1 MHQLAGSSPY
11 TVVPAEGGFDVVLD
25 AVDAQWTT
33 LAFRNGLRKTVTHQ
47 VRLDE
52 AAKRFTVND
61 RTFDL
66 DWQAGVELGG
76 GQPRFVLRGTAE
88 MTSGRAIGFQKG
100 REYGLRDDGTL
111 GVAAGWDFRLGEG
124 RELVRWAAREQGWD
138 ESLPRDAKIGLWVAG
153 VTVALLVVAGLVVGL
168 LALLGRL

>member
-33 LAFRNGLRKTVTHQ
+33 LAMRRGLRRTVTHQ

-52 AAKRFTVND
+52 TARTCTIND
-61 RTFDL
+61 RTMRIE
-66 DWQAGVELGG
+66 WAVGAQLGTR
-76 GQPRFVLRGTAE
+76 PRFVLRGSAE
-88 MTSGRAIGFQKG
+88 MTSGRAIGFAKG

-111 GVAAGWDFRLGEG
+111 GVAAGWDFSLGEG
-124 RELVRWAAREQGWD
+124 RELVRWAAREQGWS
-138 ESLPRDAKIGLWVAG
+138 ESLPRNATIGLWVAG
-153 VTVALLVVAGLVVGL
+153 VTVGLLLVAGLVVGL
-168 LALLGRL
+168 LALLERL